1 MPMKKLII
9 ISNLEDS
16 DARQEDIALGDLL
29 KKHFEVKV
37 LDFFDDQIFSQECL
51 FLIRNIWGR
60 ADESERMQSIYQNF
74 EKRGIK
80 YSVPFIGKGDQK
92 GKRYLIDLY
101 NLGYQV
107 IPTFDDCTKALQIK
121 STEYLLKPIY
131 GGSSKGIISV
141 SKENLSGAFDKQ
153 KYIIQ
158 PKLEFASE
166 LSFFF
171 VDGVFQYA
179 LKTKNSRWDLE
190 IYTPTLEEFSLA
202 QKFIRWNNLK
212 GIQRIDFLKT
222 NDNKLLLLEIE
233 DWCPYLSLL
242 DVENFPA
249 EALAMA
255 ITWSMNS
262 L

>member
-1 MPMKKLII
+1 MKKLII

-37 LDFFDDQIFSQECL
+37 LDLFDDSIFSQECL

-60 ADESERMQSIYQNF
+60 ADESERAQAIYQNF

-80 YSVPFIGKGDQK
+80 YSIPFVGKGDQK

-101 NLGYQV
+101 NLGHKV
-107 IPTFDDCTKALQIK
+107 IPTFADYAKALQIK

-131 GGSSKGIISV
+131 GGSGKGIISV
-141 SKENLSGAFDKQ
+141 SKENLSDAFDKQ

-171 VDGVFQYA
+171 IDCVFQYA
-179 LKTKNSRWDLE
+179 LKTRNSRWDLE
-190 IYTPTLEEFSLA
+190 IYAPTPEELALA
-202 QKFIRWNNLK
+202 QEFIQWNQLQ

-222 NDNKLLLLEIE
+222 NNNKLLLLEVE

-242 DVENFPA
+242 DVDNFPA
-249 EALAMA
+249 EALAAA
-255 ITWSMNS
+255 IAQSMN
-262 L
+262 LL